1 MESILREQKTPQ
13 SLTFTMMSIPAKA
26 LATCIIFTLAVGMF
40 GALGQVAVHDII
52 PTFYS
57 KHNKSGSAATI
68 SGQVVEEDTHSEST
82 AGSERGD
89 LFSELSKV
97 VAQPQD
103 KPFYQD
109 EQFVWTLRWTH
120 IHLFGINMIFILMGG
135 ITLFLD
141 ASSKLRTWLIV
152 LPFAGVLIDILA
164 MWLKGFV
171 SPIFFWLHI
180 PGGGMFGGVFCYV
193 SLRALW
199 EMWLK
204 PVSKKASSFN

>member
-1 MESILREQKTPQ
+1 MESILREQETPQ
-13 SLTFTMMSIPAKA
+13 SLTFTMMSVPAKA
-26 LATCIIFTLAVGMF
+26 LATCIIFTLAFGMF
-40 GALGQVAVHDII
+40 GALGQVIVHDII

-57 KHNKSGSAATI
+57 KNNTSGSASTI
-68 SGQVVEEDTHSEST
+68 SGHIVEEDTHSEST

-97 VAQPQD
+97 ATQPEN

-109 EQFVWTLRWTH
+109 EQFVWVLKWTH

-141 ASSKLRTWLIV
+141 AGHRLRTWLII

-164 MWLKGFV
+164 MWLKAFV
-171 SPIFFWLHI
+171 SPIFFWFHI

-199 EMWLK
+199 EMWFK
-204 PVSKKASSFN
+204 PVPARESSA

>member
-1 MESILREQKTPQ
+1 MEPVLSEKRNNQG
-13 SLTFTMMSIPAKA
+13 LTFAVMSTPGKT
-26 LATCIIFTLAVGMF
+26 LATCIIVTLAFGMF
-40 GALGQVAVHDII
+40 GALGQVVVHDII
-52 PTFYS
+52 PTFYLDKNTS
-57 KHNKSGSAATI
+57 DSTSI
-68 SGQVVEEDTHSEST
+68 SSEKVVEEKEYSEPIVE
-82 AGSERGD
+82 SERGD
-89 LFSELSKV
+89 LFSDLSKV
-97 VAQPQD
+97 ADKPED

-135 ITLFLD
+135 VTLFLD
-141 ASSKLRTWLIV
+141 AGSRLRTWLIV

-164 MWLKGFV
+164 MWLKAFV

-199 EMWLK
+199 EMWFK
-204 PVSKKASSFN
+204 PVPARESSV